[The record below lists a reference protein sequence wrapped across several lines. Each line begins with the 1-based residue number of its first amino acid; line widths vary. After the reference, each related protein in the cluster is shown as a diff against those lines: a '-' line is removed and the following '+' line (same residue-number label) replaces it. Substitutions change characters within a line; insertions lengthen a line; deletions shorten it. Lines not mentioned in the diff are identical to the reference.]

1 VIPVVPVPLVATLF
15 VREPERR
22 RSELELKADVLD
34 LMDELTQRGA
44 HVYVPRKD
52 QDYAITVGLRMLT
65 LRHLVEEKDG
75 LYAARREELPL
86 LTYYA
91 NSIAHLFG

>member
-1 VIPVVPVPLVATLF
+1 MATAF
-15 VREPERR
+15 VRDPERPR
-22 RSELELKADVLD
+22 TELELKAEVLALMND
-34 LMDELTQRGA
+34 LARRGA
-44 HVYVPRKD
+44 HVYLPRRD

-65 LRHLVEEKDG
+65 LRHLVDEREG
-75 LYAARREELPL
+75 LFTARKEELPL